1 MTNLDSILKSRD
13 ITLPTKICLVK
24 AMVFPVVMYG
34 CESWTVKRAE
44 ALEMGHRKAA
54 SAMETRCVQAK
65 RHLFIQCWCFPSP
78 QRAEA
83 AGHRKQASGA
93 QSKADMGRERMV
105 DEAGEEKCNG
115 EKH

>member
-1 MTNLDSILKSRD
+1 MEVSIIVGLKKTRTGNGTVL
-13 ITLPTKICLVK
+13 I
-24 AMVFPVVMYG
+24 
-34 CESWTVKRAE
+34 ESMRAE

-54 SAMETRCVQAK
+54 SAVETRCVQAK